1 MAIVTTFNGHF
12 GRYYLHTLTSA
23 PTSIPAASLKGFSGK
38 QVTRAVGRV
47 EAASAMM
54 GVNGILSP
62 SATVGFLLEEK
73 DVIVIEGHDNIKN
86 ALFILVSGSPT
97 IKWILTTAD

>member
-1 MAIVTTFNGHF
+1 MALTSTFTGHF

-23 PTSIPAASLKGFSGK
+23 PTAIPATSLKGLSGK

-47 EAASAMM
+47 EGAPAMM
-54 GVNGILSP
+54 GILGVLSP
-62 SATVGFLLEEK
+62 SATVGFLLEDK
-73 DVIVIEGHDNIKN
+73 DVIVLEGHDNISK

-97 IKWILTTAD
+97 IKWILSTTD